1 VREAWG
7 EVCSKGNGATC
18 QSTTGSEYAVKLEV
32 LNAYVLGAI
41 GLFAICLYIA
51 VIVSGF
57 ADLRSRLS
65 KVGIRKKLLKN
76 RKAVHRWR
84 NSKRSPHS

>member
-1 VREAWG
+1 MER
-7 EVCSKGNGATC
+7 TC
-18 QSTTGSEYAVKLEV
+18 QSTTGSEYAVNLEV

-41 GLFAICLYIA
+41 GLFAICLYFA
-51 VIVSGF
+51 LIVSGF

-76 RKAVHRWR
+76 RKAAHRWR